1 MGDCRCH
8 CALGCLRTAC
18 QSGVGRRLRP
28 CSHAAYLLLSI
39 EKHGENPRFE
49 KEFSIFYDHIG
60 PLITAVIKEKVD
72 GSKEGTAGCPT
83 FACPDLHWKV
93 TVKAD
98 FAFTEKGQPVIQAFG
113 DPQQQYGVD
122 VTVRAQ
128 VKINF
133 DAEHKVGR

>member
-1 MGDCRCH
+1 VLSV
-8 CALGCLRTAC
+8 ASA
-18 QSGVGRRLRP
+18 QPAKAASAGVFVLAP
-28 CSHAAYLLLSI
+28 TPPTSLLSI

-49 KEFSIFYDHIG
+49 KEFSISYDHIG

-113 DPQQQYGVD
+113 DPQQQ
-122 VTVRAQ
+122 
-128 VKINF
+128 
-133 DAEHKVGR
+133 